1 MDDFYCVV
9 TFHITQHALIFEKLM
24 KEKEVDVKLMPV
36 PRQVSS
42 SCGTAA
48 KIPCELEEDIKS
60 WCVEENIQ
68 IEDFHRITNESGSGW
83 FNKFLNKNRGK

>member
-9 TFHITQHALIFEKLM
+9 TFHITQHALIFESFM
-24 KEKEVDVKLMPV
+24 KEKKLDVKLMPV

-48 KIPCELEEDIKS
+48 KVPCDIEDKILKWCEEEDLVLDSFHKIK
-60 WCVEENIQ
+60 
-68 IEDFHRITNESGSGW
+68 NEKCKGW
-83 FNKFLNKNRGK
+83 FSKYLNK

>member
-9 TFHITQHALIFEKLM
+9 TFHITQHALMFESFM
-24 KEKEVDVKLMPV
+24 KEKKIEVKLMPV

-48 KIPCELEEDIKS
+48 RIPCDMKDDILKWCEEEDLIMDEFHKIK
-60 WCVEENIQ
+60 EEK
-68 IEDFHRITNESGSGW
+68 GKGW
-83 FNKFLNKNRGK
+83 FLKYLNK

>member
-9 TFHITQHALIFEKLM
+9 TFHITQHALMFESFM
-24 KEKEVDVKLMPV
+24 KEKEIEVKLMPV

-48 KIPCELEEDIKS
+48 RIPCDMKDDILK
-60 WCVEENIQ
+60 WCVEEDLIMD
-68 IEDFHRITNESGSGW
+68 EFHKITEEKGKGW
-83 FNKFLNKNRGK
+83 FSKYLNK